1 MDTCSYFIKDKAL
14 FGSYPNKPEVMNELV
29 DVGVKYFVDL
39 TTEKEKMRLNV
50 YDYGDLG
57 YLNYEVKDR
66 YIPENI
72 YEFVLFIHKISNIIE
87 TLEEGEL
94 IYIHCKGGHG
104 RCGIVVSCLLCYI
117 YKYTSTQSLEMTNKY
132 HNDRKVMN
140 ERWRKVGSPQ
150 TDKQKDFVHKLFKP
164 IYLDNIHT
172 KNTYYPLHNMFN
184 CSIKCDNIYYK
195 NINTYYYSMKDRK
208 FFRELTN
215 CKNFYK
221 FKKIIENITENN
233 IQGNEINILKYI
245 IRIKYYSNNEV
256 QDILKRTLLKPI
268 KYTEDNINTGKILE
282 EIRKEE
288 YLNKNIKI

>member
-29 DVGVKYFVDL
+29 EVGVKYFVDL

-87 TLEEGEL
+87 TLKEGEL

-140 ERWRKVGSPQ
+140 ER
-150 TDKQKDFVHKLFKP
+150 
-164 IYLDNIHT
+164 
-172 KNTYYPLHNMFN
+172 
-184 CSIKCDNIYYK
+184 
-195 NINTYYYSMKDRK
+195 
-208 FFRELTN
+208 
-215 CKNFYK
+215 
-221 FKKIIENITENN
+221 
-233 IQGNEINILKYI
+233 
-245 IRIKYYSNNEV
+245 
-256 QDILKRTLLKPI
+256 
-268 KYTEDNINTGKILE
+268 
-282 EIRKEE
+282 
-288 YLNKNIKI
+288 